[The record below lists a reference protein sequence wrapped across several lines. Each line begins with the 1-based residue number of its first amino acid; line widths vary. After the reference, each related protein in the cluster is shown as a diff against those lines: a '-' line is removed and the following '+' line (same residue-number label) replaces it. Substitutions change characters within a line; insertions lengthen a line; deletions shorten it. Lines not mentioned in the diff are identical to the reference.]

1 MVMTEKLKAI
11 YKDGTFIPQVDFSLP
26 NNTEVELSIYRYCSL
41 QSDIIDP
48 EARKEVLNNLLQRM
62 KKSRNP
68 QVL

>member
-11 YKDGTFIPQVDFSLP
+11 YRDGTFIPQANFSLP

-62 KKSRNP
+62 KKKRSES
-68 QVL
+68 LL